1 MINDDD
7 HHLLLVSIPK
17 VMVRVDTL
25 RPKCDSA

>member
-1 MINDDD
+1 MINDD
-7 HHLLLVSIPK
+7 HHLLVSIPK